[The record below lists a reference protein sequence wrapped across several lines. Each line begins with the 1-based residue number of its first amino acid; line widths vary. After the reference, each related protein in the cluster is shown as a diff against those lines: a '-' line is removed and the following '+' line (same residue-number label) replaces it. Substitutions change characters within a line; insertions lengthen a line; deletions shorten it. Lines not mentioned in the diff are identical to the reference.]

1 MDKAAILD
9 QLSQL
14 VSSLKGESV
23 LIRSDCSLQDDLEM
37 DSVELMELIVG
48 LEDHFQVEI
57 SDEAID
63 QLDTVGDLIEVIKE
77 QRT

>member
-14 VSSLKGESV
+14 VSSLKGEPVS
-23 LIRSDCSLQDDLEM
+23 LGSDSSLQDDLEM

-57 SDEAID
+57 SDETID

-77 QRT
+77 QRM